1 MSSAIVS
8 APSYPIIPI
17 LPNGRSLGGILEQA
31 EPIGCGLIRVVISGM
46 EYLVD
51 DSLHATLMGLVGQ
64 KVAVCRILGQW
75 GAGVMPS

>member
-1 MSSAIVS
+1 LSSAIVS

-51 DSLHATLMGLVGQ
+51 DSLHAALTGLVGQ

>member
-1 MSSAIVS
+1 MSIAIVS

>member
-1 MSSAIVS
+1 MSSAVVS
-8 APSYPIIPI
+8 ALSYPTIPI

-31 EPIGCGLIRVVISGM
+31 EPMGCGLVRIVISGM

-51 DSLHATLMGLVGQ
+51 DSLHAALMGLVGQ
-64 KVAVCRILGQW
+64 KVAVCRILGHW

>member
-8 APSYPIIPI
+8 APPFPTIPI

-31 EPIGCGLIRVVISGM
+31 EPMGCGLVRIVISGM

-51 DSLHATLMGLVGQ
+51 DSLHATLMGVVGK

>member
-1 MSSAIVS
+1 M
-8 APSYPIIPI
+8 
-17 LPNGRSLGGILEQA
+17 
-31 EPIGCGLIRVVISGM
+31 GCGLVRIVISGM

-51 DSLHATLMGLVGQ
+51 DSLHAALMGLVGK

>member
-51 DSLHATLMGLVGQ
+51 DSLHAELMGLVGK

-75 GAGVMPS
+75 GAGVMTS